1 MKSFYSPVDFVIMKM
16 NDYSI
21 LFYSILLLLFILY
34 ICCFFRGQG
43 ATPIG
48 MQKAQQVGQGLDILV
63 GKVGNAAR
71 KLEALT
77 NAKQAIA
84 KRIDTAQVSLEA
96 CFVSE
101 LVCLVCPKWC
111 SIDPS
116 QKPALLSYCCY
127 VRQAMTLSQNA
138 SCSHAVQN
146 TLRSKE

>member
-1 MKSFYSPVDFVIMKM
+1 M
-16 NDYSI
+16 
-21 LFYSILLLLFILY
+21 
-34 ICCFFRGQG
+34 
-43 ATPIG
+43 G

-63 GKVGNAAR
+63 GKVENAAR

-101 LVCLVCPKWC
+101 LVCLVCLNWC

-116 QKPALLSYCCY
+116 QKPTLLSYCCY
-127 VRQAMTLSQNA
+127 VRQAMA
-138 SCSHAVQN
+138 N
-146 TLRSKE
+146 TQHVLTW